1 MVSWSVAGRVVSF
14 ILVAD
19 LINFNL
25 YYGESKEIYEVYDKI
40 RAEQRKKELEEL
52 GHPDAIYLK
61 TSDDSSE

>member
-1 MVSWSVAGRVVSF
+1 VVSF

-40 RAEQRKKELEEL
+40 RAEQRKKELE
-52 GHPDAIYLK
+52 
-61 TSDDSSE
+61 